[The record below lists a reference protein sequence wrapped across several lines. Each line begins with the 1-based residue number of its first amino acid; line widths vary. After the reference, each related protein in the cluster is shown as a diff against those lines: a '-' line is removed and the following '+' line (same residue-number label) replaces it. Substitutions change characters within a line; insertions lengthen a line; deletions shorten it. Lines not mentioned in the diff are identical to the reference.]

1 MRTLG
6 AKRRTKFLC
15 VCITVCIL
23 LSVLSGC
30 HTYSGK
36 RYEFGKF
43 DVCLNAEDPA
53 KSSSAMILVWKWSGD
68 PNDTVIEIPDN
79 YSDKIIIKSV
89 GGYIGTGSPAP
100 FQIIMEDESRLFT
113 SYYHSQ
119 TAGTDVLFKD
129 DPTKFGVKKDTEY
142 EIVDLE
148 FTIKL
153 GKNVQQVYISMIGRE
168 RNPEMS
174 YIGIINDDG
183 SITFYRI
190 FFRFE
195 CDPENKTYYA
205 EDGVLY
211 EKKTNARP
219 EKVQDVYLE

>member
-6 AKRRTKFLC
+6 AKHRTKFLC
-15 VCITVCIL
+15 VCMTVCIL

-30 HTYSGK
+30 DTYSSPS
-36 RYEFGKF
+36 YEFGKF
-43 DVCLNAEDPA
+43 RVHLNSSDSA
-53 KSSSAMILVWKWSGD
+53 KATAAMICEWKWSGD

-89 GGYIGTGSPAP
+89 GGYIGTGAP
-100 FQIIMEDESRLFT
+100 TPFRVVLEDESRLFT

-129 DPTKFGVKKDTEY
+129 DPHRFGVKRDAVY

-148 FTIKL
+148 FTMKL
-153 GKNVQQVYISMIGRE
+153 GKNVQQVYISFIGRE